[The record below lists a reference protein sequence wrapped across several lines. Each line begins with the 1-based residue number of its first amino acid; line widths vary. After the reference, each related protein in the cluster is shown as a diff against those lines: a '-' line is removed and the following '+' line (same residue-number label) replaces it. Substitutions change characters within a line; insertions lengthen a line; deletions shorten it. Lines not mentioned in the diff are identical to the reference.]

1 MPSRRTMKVG
11 LNGLGKETRM
21 RPMKRLM
28 VFLVAVLTVAGILL
42 QACAPTATRESTGEY
57 LDDSAITAKIKTK
70 LLGDPVVSGFAVS
83 VETFRGR
90 VVLSGGVNSQTQ
102 VERGIALARGAPGA
116 REVQPALGVKGK

>member
-1 MPSRRTMKVG
+1 MPSRRAMKVG
-11 LNGLGKETRM
+11 LTGLGEEARM
-21 RPMKRLM
+21 RPIKRLM
-28 VFLVAVLTVAGILL
+28 VILVAVLTVTGFVL

-90 VVLSGGVNSQTQ
+90 VVLSGVVHSQTQ
-102 VERGIALARGAPGA
+102 VDRGGGVARGGA
-116 REVQPALGVKGK
+116 GGRGGQA

>member
-11 LNGLGKETRM
+11 LTGLGKEARM
-21 RPMKRLM
+21 RLMKRLM
-28 VFLVAVLTVAGILL
+28 IFLVAVLTVTGFVL
-42 QACAPTATRESTGEY
+42 QACAATATRESPGEY

-90 VVLSGGVNSQTQ
+90 VVLSGFVNSQTQ
-102 VERGIALARGAPGA
+102 VDRAIALARGGPGG
-116 REVQPALGVKGK
+116 RGG